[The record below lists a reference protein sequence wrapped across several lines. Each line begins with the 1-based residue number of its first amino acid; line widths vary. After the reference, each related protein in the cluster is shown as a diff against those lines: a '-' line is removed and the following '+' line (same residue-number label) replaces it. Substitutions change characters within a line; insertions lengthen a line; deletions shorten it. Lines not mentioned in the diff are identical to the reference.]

1 MAPATLHRDTV
12 ADLLERLGGI
22 PASRVLL
29 TPTPGT
35 ATEADV
41 LAALEEPRKR
51 VCELIDGVLVE
62 KDMSTTEGY
71 LAGRL
76 LRRLGAF
83 AEDENDLGMVFP
95 GDALL
100 RLRPGLVRAPDVCFI
115 PWDRIPDESLPKD
128 AIASLVP
135 ELAVEVIT
143 PNNTPREIDQKLVDY
158 FATGCKLAWVIDP
171 NAEVAKV
178 YTSPKRFKE
187 LDARGTLDGGKV
199 LPGFK
204 LPLADLFAATKR
216 RKKKPR

>member
-1 MAPATLHRDTV
+1 MSTTTLRLDTV

-22 PASRVLL
+22 PARRVLL

-51 VCELIDGVLVE
+51 ICELIDGVLVE

-71 LAGRL
+71 LAGHI
-76 LRRLGAF
+76 LRRMGAF
-83 AEDENDLGMVFP
+83 AEDEHDLGLVFP
-95 GDALL
+95 GDTLL
-100 RLRPGLVRAPDVCFI
+100 KLRPGLVRAPDACFI

-135 ELAVEVIT
+135 ELTVEVIT
-143 PNNTPREIDQKLVDY
+143 PNNTSEEIHQKLTDY
-158 FATGCKLAWVIDP
+158 FSTGCKLSWVIDP
-171 NAEVAKV
+171 DAKSAKV
-178 YTSPKRFKE
+178 YTSSKRFKE
-187 LDARGTLDGGKV
+187 LNESGTLDGGKV

-204 LPLADLFAATKR
+204 LPLAELFAATKR